1 MCNLFDQLR
10 MEKPVF
16 TVTEVLV
23 DKIWYTIKALLMTY
37 RAEPQDNKI
46 VKNREVEY
54 IRLQDWPCIQEFSLV
69 KKSSWFERCILH
81 CIYHKAEIKD

>member
-1 MCNLFDQLR
+1 
-10 MEKPVF
+10 
-16 TVTEVLV
+16 
-23 DKIWYTIKALLMTY
+23 MTY

-69 KKSSWFERCILH
+69 KKSS
-81 CIYHKAEIKD
+81 